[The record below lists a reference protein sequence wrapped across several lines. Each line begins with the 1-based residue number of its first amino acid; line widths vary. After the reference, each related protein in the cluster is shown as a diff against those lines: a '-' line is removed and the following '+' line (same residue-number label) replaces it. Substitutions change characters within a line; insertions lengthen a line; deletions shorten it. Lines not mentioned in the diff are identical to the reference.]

1 MRQAIVAGKFYP
13 ANPTALKKELDNCF
27 NDILIDAKSAI
38 KGTVVPHAGYIY
50 SGRVAARSYA
60 VLPPAD
66 TYVMLGPNHTGY
78 GSPVAL
84 SIDTWSTPLGKVE
97 VDHELKEEIA
107 GSIIDQDELAHRYE
121 HSIEVQIPFLQYRFK
136 HDFKILP
143 ICMGMQ
149 DEETAIEVGMEIARA
164 VMDTDRKAVIIA
176 SSDFTHYQP
185 AHVAESNDR
194 YLIKSILNMNVH
206 EFYNRLY
213 EKDISACGFGPIA
226 ATITATK
233 ELGAGRAELLKYGN
247 SGEVTGDDSAVVGY
261 ASLILE

>member
-13 ANPTALKKELDNCF
+13 ADSTALKKELDNCF
-27 NDILIDAKSAI
+27 SDIVIDAKSGI
-38 KGTVVPHAGYIY
+38 KGTIVPHAGYVY
-50 SGRVAARSYA
+50 SGRVAAHSYA

-66 TYVMLGPNHTGY
+66 TYIILGPNHTGY
-78 GSPVAL
+78 GSPIAL
-84 SIDTWSTPLGKVE
+84 STDSWLTPLGKVE
-97 VDHELKEEIA
+97 VDKELKEGIA
-107 GSIIDQDELAHRYE
+107 GSIIDQDELAHRFE

-136 HDFKILP
+136 HDFKIFP

-149 DEETAIEVGMEIARA
+149 DEEIAIEVGTEIARA
-164 VMDTDRKAVIIA
+164 IMDTGRKAVIIA

-185 AHVAESNDR
+185 ARVAESNDK

-226 ATITATK
+226 ATITAAR
-233 ELGAGRAELLKYGN
+233 ELGASRADLLKYAT
-247 SGEVTGDDSAVVGY
+247 SGEVTGDNSGVVGY
-261 ASLILE
+261 ASLTLE

>member
-13 ANPTALKKELDNCF
+13 ADSTALKRELDNCF
-27 NDILIDAKSAI
+27 SGIVIDAKSGI

-50 SGRVAARSYA
+50 SGKVAAHSYA

-78 GSPVAL
+78 GSPIAL
-84 SIDTWSTPLGKVE
+84 STDTWSTPLGKVE
-97 VDHELKEEIA
+97 VDKELKEKIA
-107 GSIIDQDELAHRYE
+107 GSIIDQDELAHRFE

-136 HDFKILP
+136 HDFKIFP
-143 ICMGMQ
+143 ICMGVQ
-149 DEETAIEVGMEIARA
+149 DEEIAIEVGTEIARA
-164 VMDTDRKAVIIA
+164 IMDTGRKAVIIA

-185 AHVAESNDR
+185 AHIAESNDK

-226 ATITATK
+226 ATITAAR
-233 ELGAGRAELLKYGN
+233 ELGASRADLLKYAT
-247 SGEVTGDDSAVVGY
+247 SGEVTGDNSGVVGY